1 VDIAADTL
9 IDIMLSLPPLEL
21 VYHLENPI
29 RQPWH
34 EVLVILSEELGL
46 DRNVLT
52 SLDKWLAGIKTLTD
66 NAASTDLLIDFFEK
80 DFQHMSGGG
89 VVLDTRV
96 SRAVSPTLQQADVVE
111 DELVAAYV
119 KQWKRRGILV

>member
-1 VDIAADTL
+1 MAADTL

-46 DRNVLT
+46 DGNALT
-52 SLDKWLAGIKTLTD
+52 SLDKWLAGIKTMTE
-66 NAASTDLLIDFFEK
+66 NAASTDLLIDFFEN

-89 VVLDTRV
+89 VVLDTRF
-96 SRAVSPTLQQADVVE
+96 SRAVSPTLQHADVVE

-119 KQWKRRGILV
+119 KQWKLRGILI

>member
-1 VDIAADTL
+1 MAADTL

-46 DRNVLT
+46 DGNALT
-52 SLDKWLAGIKTLTD
+52 SLDKWLAGIKKMTE
-66 NAASTDLLIDFFEK
+66 NAASTDLLIDFFEN

-119 KQWKRRGILV
+119 KQWKCRGILV